1 MGMVNLQARLTSL
14 GLHKTITELRS
25 IASSAKPP
33 KTHVRD
39 YRKKVYEL
47 TSLRRSNR
55 LKEITATATAT
66 VSKNASFRRSERLR
80 GKSGSL
86 TGGESEERRPANAP
100 LVDVRKS
107 ELQLSS
113 ESAAQRCN
121 SKGRGSVYH
130 PVFGIYCHLCR
141 FYALTFWLQFF
152 VFFELYSKTE

>member
-25 IASSAKPP
+25 IASPAKPP

-66 VSKNASFRRSERLR
+66 AAVSKNPSFRRSERLR
-80 GKSGSL
+80 GKSGNQFNPFSL
-86 TGGESEERRPANAP
+86 F
-100 LVDVRKS
+100 
-107 ELQLSS
+107 
-113 ESAAQRCN
+113 
-121 SKGRGSVYH
+121 GS
-130 PVFGIYCHLCR
+130 
-141 FYALTFWLQFF
+141 
-152 VFFELYSKTE
+152 